1 MRYFL
6 KGVTRMSKDNDEF
19 DRDDALNYVIM
30 QDIENEIRNKP
41 GNSGCLGILITI
53 ILPMMIL
60 RHFF

>member
-1 MRYFL
+1 
-6 KGVTRMSKDNDEF
+6 MSKDNDEF